1 MGGWVGGRVGGWAG
15 GRVGG
20 WVGGRVGGW
29 GGRSERD
36 RQRQTQRVR
45 EIER

>member
-1 MGGWVGGRVGGWAG
+1 MCVWVGGVVMVGGWAG

-29 GGRSERD
+29 FDGWVG
-36 RQRQTQRVR
+36 
-45 EIER
+45 